1 MTAKIK
7 LNAASGGGSFSL
19 QAPSSSANNRVF
31 TLPDS
36 ADATILTSTTAT
48 GKILQTKTTFVTAR
62 SSYVFS
68 SASTYLTLT
77 PLNTT
82 ITPIGANSKFIV
94 SAQVS
99 GEGTVSNQQYFL
111 KLIRNVTSG
120 FADGDNVNIA
130 TGDNSGYATGIVATS
145 AFHGYNAENN
155 DSTISTSHI
164 SPFEDSPSV
173 SVGGNLQYKVQVFSQ
188 TTTTWY
194 LNRTKTLYN
203 ESYGDYLPSW
213 VTVME
218 VSA

>member
-1 MTAKIK
+1 MSRIIVDSIR
-7 LNAASGGGSFSL
+7 N
-19 QAPSSSANNRVF
+19 SSAGSDGI
-31 TLPDS
+31 TLSSDGKVAFPN
-36 ADATILTSTTAT
+36 TNT

-62 SSYVFS
+62 SSYAFS
-68 SASTYLTLT
+68 AAATYLTLT

-130 TGDNSGYATGIVATS
+130 TGDNSGYATGVVATS
-145 AFHGYNAENN
+145 AFHGYSSANN

-173 SVGGNLQYKVQVFSQ
+173 SVGGNLQYKVQIFSQ

-218 VSA
+218 VAA